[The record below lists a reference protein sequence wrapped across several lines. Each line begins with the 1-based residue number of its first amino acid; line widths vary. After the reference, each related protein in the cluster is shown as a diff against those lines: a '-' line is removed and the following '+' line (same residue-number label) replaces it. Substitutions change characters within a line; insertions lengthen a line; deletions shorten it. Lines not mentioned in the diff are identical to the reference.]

1 MYRQDT
7 VAPLPLQLCSSVQM
21 CKSRTRSRHSQRQTY
36 QRRKQSTCCF
46 VDSTRRL
53 PDCTVSACSRAPS
66 NSARR
71 GSLHTQSCQIRI
83 GKCRQRTRR
92 TRSTNCSAP
101 LYLDR
106 TGRARSSQL
115 RKPTRR
121 DTLCT
126 RSDSSH
132 QASFGRIQQRTAPL
146 PLSLLDNSCRLDI
159 QVLAWYFELG
169 SRIQRDSAR
178 RTTMRSGIAPPRSQ
192 EYQARTHMESLWGER
207 AIQSCQ
213 ARSAIAALRA
223 LVRLWSGFTLVA
235 RLQSSTGMPAGSVY
249 TRVPSSVGLACQS
262 HG

>member
-106 TGRARSSQL
+106 TGRARLSHL
-115 RKPTRR
+115 GKPTRR
-121 DTLCT
+121 DTLCN

-132 QASFGRIQQRTAPL
+132 RVSLGRIQQRTAAL
-146 PLSLLDNSCRLDI
+146 PWSLRDNRYRLGI
-159 QVLAWYFELG
+159 RLPAWSFGLG
-169 SRIQRDSAR
+169 SRSQRDSAR
-178 RTTMRSGIAPPRSQ
+178 RTALRSGIARRRSQ
-192 EYQARTHMESLWGER
+192 EYQARTHTENLWGIE
-207 AIQSCQ
+207 
-213 ARSAIAALRA
+213 
-223 LVRLWSGFTLVA
+223 
-235 RLQSSTGMPAGSVY
+235 
-249 TRVPSSVGLACQS
+249 
-262 HG
+262 